1 MKILFLNDK
10 GHDDVNN
17 WSGTTAHMARML
29 EDRGHQL
36 YYIDY
41 LTGNFFLR
49 CFYRG
54 LGILTGKQIKA
65 NREPNV
71 LKSMA
76 RRRDREKK
84 KFEYDLIFTPNSMCL
99 CYLKDEKP
107 SVFYADATYG
117 GMEGF
122 YPNFT
127 NVSVRTS
134 KNGNFHEK
142 MALDTC
148 TRAIYA
154 SQWARQT
161 AIDCYGI
168 DGAKLDVVN
177 FGANVDSSYDEA
189 QIMRLAEKR
198 WEKEEKCLLFVGV
211 EWERKGGPKVL
222 EAVRILTGR
231 GYPVKLAI
239 VGCQPKLSE
248 EEQRAVRRYGY
259 LSKKDAGQ
267 AEQLHR
273 LYEESFLFFM
283 PSLYE
288 CAGIVYAEAAA
299 FGLPSVASAAG
310 GVPDMV
316 IEGESGYLLSADAS
330 PEAYADFIERIFQDR
345 EAYLSLCKRTFTC
358 SKRLFT
364 WESVGERVDRV
375 LEAAAKE
382 KSETLKQRRK

>member
-10 GHDDVNN
+10 GHDDVKN

-36 YYIDY
+36 YFIDY

-54 LGILTGKQIKA
+54 LGILMGKQVKA
-65 NREPNV
+65 NREPAV

-84 KFEYDLIFTPNSMCL
+84 KYDYDLIFTPNSMCL

-107 SVFYADATYG
+107 SVLYTDATYG

-127 NVSVRTS
+127 NISARTS

-142 MALDTC
+142 MALTTC
-148 TRAIYA
+148 TRAIY
-154 SQWARQT
+154 SSRWAKQT

-168 DGAKLDVVN
+168 DEEKLDVVN
-177 FGANVDSSYDEA
+177 FGANVDVSYDEA
-189 QIMRLAEKR
+189 RIMRLAEER
-198 WEKEEKCLLFVGV
+198 WEKKEKCLLFVGV
-211 EWERKGGPKVL
+211 EWERKGGPKAL
-222 EAVRILTGR
+222 LAVRILAER
-231 GYPVKLAI
+231 GYPVKLAV
-239 VGCQPKLSE
+239 VGCQPKLTEKE
-248 EEQRAVRRYGY
+248 EKSVRQYGY

-267 AEQLHR
+267 AERLR
-273 LYEESFLFFM
+273 GLYEESFLFFM

-288 CAGIVYAEAAA
+288 CTAIVYAEAAA
-299 FGLPSVASAAG
+299 FGLPSVASDAG
-310 GVPDMV
+310 GVSNMV
-316 IEGESGYLLSADAS
+316 IEGESGHLLSADAP
-330 PEAYADFIERIFQDR
+330 PEAYADLLERILLDR
-345 EAYLSLCKRTFTC
+345 EAYLSLCKKTIAC

-375 LEAAAKE
+375 LEAAMRENNQAK
-382 KSETLKQRRK
+382 RKP

>member
-10 GHDDVNN
+10 GHDDVKN

-29 EDRGHQL
+29 EERGHQL
-36 YYIDY
+36 FYIDH

-54 LGILTGKQIKA
+54 LGILIGKQVKA

-84 KFEYDLIFTPNSMCL
+84 KFDYDLIFTPNSMCL
-99 CYLKDEKP
+99 CYLEDEKP
-107 SVFYADATYG
+107 SVLYTDATYG

-122 YPNFT
+122 YPSFT
-127 NVSVRTS
+127 NVSARTS

-142 MALDTC
+142 MALTTC
-148 TRAIYA
+148 TRAIYS

-168 DGAKLDVVN
+168 DGDKLDVVN
-177 FGANVDSSYDEA
+177 FGANVAVSYDED
-189 QIMRLAEKR
+189 QIMKLAKKR
-198 WEKEEKCLLFVGV
+198 WEEKEKHLLFVGV
-211 EWERKGGPKVL
+211 EWERKGGPKAL
-222 EAVRILTGR
+222 EAVRILAGR
-231 GYPVKLAI
+231 GYPVKLA
-239 VGCQPKLSE
+239 VAGCQPGLSE
-248 EEQRAVRRYGY
+248 EEKKAARVYGY

-267 AEQLHR
+267 AERLRR

-288 CAGIVYAEAAA
+288 CTAIVYAEAAA
-299 FGLPSVASAAG
+299 FGLPSVASDAG
-310 GVPDMV
+310 GVSNMV
-316 IEGESGYLLSADAS
+316 IEGESGLLLAADA
-330 PEAYADFIERIFQDR
+330 PPGQYADLLERLLTDR
-345 EAYLSLCKRTFTC
+345 EAYLSLCRKTIAC
-358 SKRLFT
+358 SRRLFT

-375 LEAAAKE
+375 LEAAVRE
-382 KSETLKQRRK
+382 KQKNL